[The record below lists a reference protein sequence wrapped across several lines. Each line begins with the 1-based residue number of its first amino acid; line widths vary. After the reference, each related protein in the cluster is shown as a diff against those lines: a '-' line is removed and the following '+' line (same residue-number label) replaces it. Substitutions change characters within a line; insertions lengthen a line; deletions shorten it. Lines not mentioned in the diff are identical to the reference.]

1 MFEAVNLRSTAV
13 ALLFAVFVGVTRYLL
28 RKTATRN
35 SPPFPP
41 GPPQLPIVGNALGID
56 SAAPWITYKQWG
68 NTYGDIIYS
77 RLFNQDIIVINSE
90 KIAKDLLEKRSTN
103 YSDRPFIITIEMFG
117 WTFNSAFLRY
127 GHKWRQHRRLFHEQ
141 LRPVAALSYRPL
153 HMQKTHQLLIDIL
166 EAPKAFAH
174 HLQAMT
180 ASTIM
185 SIIYGY
191 EIEHWNDPLVAV
203 IEEAAA
209 RGFEVVTPE
218 ASAVLVLHL
227 PSWFPGAGFK
237 RRARKCYK
245 ITNEMIER
253 PFLHTKKLMDSNS
266 APTCMVTNLLNR
278 IKGEDNYDE
287 LEKVIKSVAS
297 TSVIGE
303 DTILTLLV
311 LTLFS
316 TICFLSAAS
325 ETTTSTLLIFVL
337 AMVLYPHVQVRAQAE
352 IDSFIGKERLPT
364 FDDRHSLPYVEAVV
378 RETLRWQPVGPLGEL
393 KRIFLFNFFSGA
405 TVVANAWAMSR
416 NEAKYPNPSEF
427 IPERFFTAEGKL
439 NDDKVNYAFGFGR
452 RICVGQ
458 NLADAAVWAAVV
470 SILAVFKLIKA
481 KDDQG
486 IEIDIEPQ

>member
-218 ASAVLVLHL
+218 ASAVLGAWPLLLHL

-297 TSVIGE
+297 TSVI
-303 DTILTLLV
+303 
-311 LTLFS
+311 
-316 TICFLSAAS
+316 AAS

-378 RETLRWQPVGPLGEL
+378 RETLRWQPVGPL
-393 KRIFLFNFFSGA
+393 GA